1 MASWPNKI
9 WLFNMY
15 TKIIFATINTNIG
28 IHIGGTTIN
37 NLRYDDGAVLHAEK
51 RGISARNI

>member
-1 MASWPNKI
+1 
-9 WLFNMY
+9 MY

-51 RGISARNI
+51 RGISARNIELSKLQWENV